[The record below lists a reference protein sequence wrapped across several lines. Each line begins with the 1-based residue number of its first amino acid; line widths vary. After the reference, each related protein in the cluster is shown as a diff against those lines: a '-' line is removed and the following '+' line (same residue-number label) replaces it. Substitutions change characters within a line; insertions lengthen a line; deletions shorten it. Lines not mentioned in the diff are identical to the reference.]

1 MNNGEKRKYLTDL
14 LVFNSPFFLCEFET
28 RKDFLKHTPCALFKY
43 RPFDKYSFEMIFEN
57 YSFLAPVQGLDDPFD
72 CMNSSKIKDFY
83 DSKKGGL
90 TDAGL
95 NYIVGLIAKH
105 GLPPKLTKSE
115 LFQLAK
121 SSMNGNEIDYEFAS
135 KQPLVQD
142 SLSQAQVD
150 AFLGTMRTFD
160 ENLPGILENEA
171 WESFAKNALF
181 PGERVGV
188 CSLSE
193 TRDNKPMWSLY
204 GAGYRGYC
212 IEYEIPK
219 CKELILNLCPVIYT
233 KRANNSLIKKML
245 EYALS
250 AMMRAFSGGRISGNI
265 GAAMELF
272 CTKDSDWSYQ
282 KEWRIIGKAGER
294 CTAMPIKAVYLG
306 FKASKQNIARMKRAA
321 EEKGFS
327 LFLMNPPDGTKRIS
341 YKQLV

>member
-1 MNNGEKRKYLTDL
+1 MNTREKRKYITDL
-14 LVFNSPFFLCEFET
+14 LTFNTPPFLCEFET
-28 RKDFLKHTPCALFKY
+28 RHAFLNYTPLTLFKY
-43 RPFDKYSFEMIFEN
+43 RPFDKYSFEMISEG

-83 DSKKGGL
+83 DPKKGGL

-95 NYIVGLIAKH
+95 NYIVGLITKH
-105 GLPPKLTKSE
+105 GLPPQLTKSE
-115 LFQLAK
+115 LLQLAK
-121 SSMNGNEIDYEFAS
+121 SSMNGDQIDYELAS
-135 KQPLVQD
+135 RRPLVQD
-142 SLSQAQVD
+142 SLSQTEVET
-150 AFLGTMRTFD
+150 FLGTMRTFN
-160 ENLPGILENEA
+160 ENLPGILENDA
-171 WESFAKNALF
+171 WESFAKNALS
-181 PGERVGV
+181 PGQRVGI

-204 GAGYRGYC
+204 GAGYSGYC
-212 IEYEIPK
+212 IEYEIPR

-233 KRANNSLIKKML
+233 KRANNNLIKKML

-250 AMMRAFSGGRISGNI
+250 AMMRAFSNGRISGNI

-294 CTAMPIKAVYLG
+294 CTAMPIKAIYLG
-306 FKASKQNIARMKRAA
+306 FKASKRNIARMKRVA
-321 EEKGFS
+321 KKKRFS